1 MPDNG
6 IGGSGMRS
14 GWSAIAMAS
23 LALAALPAEAKWLR
37 ADTQNFIIYSE
48 GSEKSLRGFAEN
60 LQRFDATLRFRFKLG
75 DTPDPNRLPIYL
87 VERAADAGRLAS
99 GKGNSNIAGFYSPAP
114 EGSFAVSNREHYGG
128 SETSMAQ
135 EVLFHEY
142 AHHFMH
148 RYVQAAFPA
157 WFVEGFAEYYS
168 TVDFTKDQ
176 RAAIGKPVYR
186 RAYGLL
192 EMPKVPA
199 DKLLL
204 QRPYQM
210 RNSGMVDAYYGRA
223 WLLTH
228 MLLSEPAR
236 AGQLSDYIAA
246 INAGTDPK
254 AAAETHFRDLVQLDR
269 ELNKYM
275 IRPMTYRTT
284 NDAIAIPGTITITA
298 LSPAEDAVL
307 PWRLERIS
315 ADGDDERL
323 AKVRDGLTK
332 LSATHGGHAGL
343 WFELAAAQWGM
354 SSDKRDSVAARAAV
368 DKALVL
374 DPNHVRA
381 NVLLG
386 QMNAAELDAKGD
398 YSAASWRKVR
408 GPISLANR
416 TAPDDPVP
424 LFAYF
429 RSFTQQGVNPPDIAI
444 AGLAQAFALAPE
456 NLDVRINHAFALANK
471 GDFAQAIK
479 LAKTVA
485 FNPHDEGGGEGLLN
499 RLEAMQAR
507 AEGRDVADSDDTE
520 SAKTGS

>member
-1 MPDNG
+1 
-6 IGGSGMRS
+6 MRS
-14 GWSAIAMAS
+14 SFIAVSIA
-23 LALAALPAEAKWLR
+23 ALAFAAVPAEAKWLR
-37 ADTQNFIIYSE
+37 AETQNFIIYSE

-99 GKGNSNIAGFYSPAP
+99 GKGNSNIAGFYSPGP
-114 EGSFAVSNREHYGG
+114 EGSFAVSNREDYGG
-128 SETSMAQ
+128 SGTSDAQ
-135 EVLFHEY
+135 QVLFHEY
-142 AHHFMH
+142 AHHFMR
-148 RYVQAAFPA
+148 RYVPVAFPA

-192 EMPKVPA
+192 EMPKVAA
-199 DKLLL
+199 DKLLF
-204 QRPYQM
+204 QRPHEM
-210 RNSGMVDAYYGRA
+210 RTSGMMDTYYGRA
-223 WLLTH
+223 WVLTH
-228 MLLSEPAR
+228 MMYNDAAR
-236 AGQLSDYIAA
+236 AGQLTNYINA
-246 INAGTDPK
+246 INAGAELK
-254 AAAETHFRDLVQLDR
+254 EAAEDNFGDLLQLDR
-269 ELNKYM
+269 DVNKYM
-275 IRPMTYRTT
+275 TRPMTYRTT
-284 NDAIAIPGTITITA
+284 NDPIAVPGSIAITA
-298 LSPAEDAVL
+298 LSPAEGAVL

-315 ADGDDERL
+315 ADGDDDRL
-323 AKVRDGLTK
+323 IKVRDALTK
-332 LSATHGGHAGL
+332 LSAAHGGDAGL

-354 SSDKRDSVAARAAV
+354 SRDKRDGAAARAAV
-368 DKALVL
+368 EKALAIN
-374 DPNHVRA
+374 PNHVRA

-386 QMNAAELDAKGD
+386 QMNAADLDAKGD

-456 NLDVRINHAFALANK
+456 NLDVRVNHAFALANK

-485 FNPHDEGGGEGLLN
+485 FDPHDEGGGEALLN
-499 RLEAMQAR
+499 QLDAMQAR
-507 AEGRDVADSDDTE
+507 AEGRDVAASEATE

>member
-1 MPDNG
+1 
-6 IGGSGMRS
+6 MR
-14 GWSAIAMAS
+14 GKWMAAAT
-23 LALAALPAEAKWLR
+23 LALAATAMPAEAKWLK
-37 ADTQNFIIYSE
+37 AETQNFIIYSE
-48 GSEKSLRGFAEN
+48 GSEKSLRIFAEN

-75 DTPDPNRLPIYL
+75 NDPDPNRLPIYL

-99 GKGNSNIAGFYSPAP
+99 GRGNSFIAGFYSPGP
-114 EGSFAVSNREHYGG
+114 EGSFAVSNRENYGDN
-128 SETSMAQ
+128 TSSDAQ
-135 EVLFHEY
+135 QVLFHEY

-176 RAAIGKPVYR
+176 RAEIGKPVYR

-204 QRPYQM
+204 QRPSEM
-210 RNSGMVDAYYGRA
+210 RNSGMMDTYYGRA
-223 WLLTH
+223 WVLTH
-228 MLLSEPAR
+228 MLLNDPAR
-236 AGQLSDYIAA
+236 AGQLSEYIAG
-246 INAGTDPK
+246 INAGTAPK
-254 AAAETHFRDLVQLDR
+254 TAAETHFGDLVQLDR
-269 ELNKYM
+269 DVNKY
-275 IRPMTYRTT
+275 ITRPMTYRTT
-284 NDAIAIPGTITITA
+284 NDAIAVPGTITITA

-323 AKVRDGLTK
+323 VKVRDGLTK
-332 LSATHGGHAGL
+332 LSATYGGYAGL

-354 SSDKRDSVAARAAV
+354 SSDRRDGVAARAAV
-368 DKALVL
+368 DKALAL
-374 DPNHVRA
+374 DPKHVRA

-386 QMNAAELDAKGD
+386 QMIAHELDAKGD

-416 TAPDDPVP
+416 TTPDDPVP

-429 RSFTQQGVNPPDIAI
+429 RSFTQQGINPPDIAI
-444 AGLAQAFALAPE
+444 AGLAQAFELAPE
-456 NLDVRINHAFALANK
+456 NLDVRINHAFALAGK
-471 GDFAQAIK
+471 GDFARAIK
-479 LAKTVA
+479 LAQTVA
-485 FNPHDEGGGEGLLN
+485 FNPHDNGGGEGLLDQ
-499 RLEAMQAR
+499 LERMQAR
-507 AEGRDVADSDDTE
+507 AEGRELPDSEATT